1 MPRVSTRITVLVEN
15 TAGQRDLIGEHGL
28 AVWVER
34 NGRRILFDTGQG
46 PALVH
51 NAAALNVDLSAAEI
65 VALSHGHYDHTGGL
79 AHALPQFARAT
90 VYAHA
95 GVFRDRFIQR
105 PNGRIQTVRSPIE
118 SAEWLRPQV
127 GELVLTNR
135 GPVDLGGGV
144 WLSGDVPRRNDFED
158 VGGAFYLDRDCTEA
172 DTLPD
177 DQAMFIETDQGLV
190 VLAGCAHSGIVNTLE
205 HIQALTGG
213 AHIHA
218 VLGGM
223 HLMSA
228 TDRRLD
234 ETIRTLTDANVEKI
248 GLAHCTGL
256 RAMAAIYH
264 ALPDRCFHCTAGT
277 RLDVP

>member
-1 MPRVSTRITVLVEN
+1 MPRPSTRITVLVEN
-15 TAGQRDLIGEHGL
+15 SAGQRDLIGEHGL
-28 AVWVER
+28 AFWVER

-51 NAAALNVDLSAAEI
+51 NAAALNVELSAAAI

-79 AHALPQFARAT
+79 ARALPQFASAT

-95 GVFRDRFIQR
+95 AAFQDRFIQR

-127 GELVLTNR
+127 ADLVLTHR
-135 GPVDLGGGV
+135 GPVDLGDGV
-144 WLSGDVPRRNDFED
+144 WLTGEVPRQNDWED
-158 VGGAFYLDRDCTEA
+158 VGGAFYRDRACSQTDS
-172 DTLPD
+172 LPD
-177 DQAMFIETDQGLV
+177 DQAMYLETDQGLV
-190 VLAGCAHSGIVNTLE
+190 VLLGCAHSGVVNTLT
-205 HIQALTGG
+205 HIQTLTGG
-213 AHIHA
+213 APIHA

-223 HLMSA
+223 HLLSA
-228 TDRRLD
+228 TDRRL
-234 ETIRTLTDANVEKI
+234 ELTARTLAAADVERI

-256 RAMAAIYH
+256 RAMAALYQ

-277 RLDVP
+277 RLDFP

>member
-1 MPRVSTRITVLVEN
+1 MSRVSTRITVLVEN

-28 AVWVER
+28 AFWVER

-51 NAAALNVDLSAAEI
+51 NAAALNVNLSAAEI

-79 AHALPQFARAT
+79 AHALPQFARAA

-127 GELVLTNR
+127 GELVLTSQ

-144 WLSGDVPRRNDFED
+144 WLSGEVPRRNQVED
-158 VGGAFYLDRDCTEA
+158 VGGAFYLDRACSEP
-172 DTLPD
+172 DTIPD
-177 DQAMFIETDQGLV
+177 DQAMFIETNQGLV

-213 AHIHA
+213 VHIHA

-228 TDRRLD
+228 TDRRLE
-234 ETIRTLTDANVEKI
+234 ETVRTLTDANVERI

-256 RAMAAIYH
+256 RAMAAIYQ
-264 ALPDRCFHCTAGT
+264 ALPDRCSHCTAGT
-277 RLDVP
+277 RLDFP